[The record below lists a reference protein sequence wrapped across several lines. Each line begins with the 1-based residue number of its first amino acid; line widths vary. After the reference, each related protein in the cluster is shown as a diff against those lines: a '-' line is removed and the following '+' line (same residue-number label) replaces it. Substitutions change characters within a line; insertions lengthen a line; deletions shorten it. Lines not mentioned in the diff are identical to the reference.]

1 MVYGY
6 CRVSTQTQAKD
17 GNSLEAQEQLLK
29 ENGAEEIYSD
39 AFTGTKAHRP
49 ELDKLLAVLQ
59 AGDKLVIT
67 KLDRIARSASQG
79 IELIQSLLD
88 KGITVHVLNMGLLDN
103 TPTGKL
109 IRNIMLAFAEFE
121 RDMIIER
128 TQEGKAI
135 ARRQPDF
142 REGRPRLY
150 NRKQI
155 QHALDLLQDHSYRQV
170 TELTGISKSTLIRA
184 KNKAAAV
191 QDTWTV
197 TRHTGL
203 RLSRMTRQVVKSL
216 KCGIIQLRKGGRPNE
231 WYQDTMASRLRSRYG
246 PGTQRIQGWPGLWK
260 RIQPEYKAFGDRP
273 PDHKERGFGAYLK
286 RDRAFL
292 QRT

>member
-6 CRVSTQTQAKD
+6 CRVSTQMQAKD
-17 GNSLEAQEQLLK
+17 GNSLEVQEQLLK

-59 AGDKLVIT
+59 TGDKLVVT

-79 IELIQSLLD
+79 IELVQTLLD

-142 REGRPRLY
+142 REGRPCLY

-155 QHALDLLQDHSYRQV
+155 QHALDLLHDHSYRQV
-170 TELTGISKSTLIRA
+170 TEMTGISKSTLIRA
-184 KNKAAAV
+184 KNKAAAA
-191 QDTWTV
+191 QDT
-197 TRHTGL
+197 
-203 RLSRMTRQVVKSL
+203 
-216 KCGIIQLRKGGRPNE
+216 
-231 WYQDTMASRLRSRYG
+231 
-246 PGTQRIQGWPGLWK
+246 
-260 RIQPEYKAFGDRP
+260 
-273 PDHKERGFGAYLK
+273 
-286 RDRAFL
+286 
-292 QRT
+292 